1 MKLCVTNRDSNRG
14 GVNRAKSFKGVTGT
28 FLSTGTRLS
37 DSYSSRGRQGSEI
50 SSFSDTLLDQN
61 CS

>member
-14 GVNRAKSFKGVTGT
+14 GVDHAKSFKGVTGT

-37 DSYSSRGRQGSEI
+37 TSYSPRGRQEVEI
-50 SSFSDTLLDQN
+50 SSSPDTLIEQN
-61 CS
+61 RS